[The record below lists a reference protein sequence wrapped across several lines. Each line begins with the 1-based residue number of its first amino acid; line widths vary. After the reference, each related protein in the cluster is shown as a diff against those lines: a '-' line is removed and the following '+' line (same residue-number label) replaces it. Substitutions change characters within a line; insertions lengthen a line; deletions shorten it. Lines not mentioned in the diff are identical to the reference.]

1 VVVNIVS
8 TNAVQPAQSLSAYCA
23 AQGGGGDVQPG
34 RGDGAGTARHPRRR
48 VGPGADRYAATAPF
62 LQQDKARAAF
72 LGNIP
77 AGRAARA
84 EEIAG

>member
-1 VVVNIVS
+1 MFNQ
-8 TNAVQPAQSLSAYCA
+8 ARRMELAPHASASSCR
-23 AQGGGGDVQPG
+23 PG
-34 RGDGAGTARHPRRR
+34 LNDTP
-48 VGPGADRYAATAPF
+48 ATAPF

-77 AGRAARA
+77 RVARRG